1 MPTPQVYSS
10 FLEKEE
16 GQEEEQMTATALLG
30 KTPEAPEPAG
40 LGSGFEVQEGWW
52 TDQEWWS
59 EDLPNRSA

>member
-1 MPTPQVYSS
+1 
-10 FLEKEE
+10 
-16 GQEEEQMTATALLG
+16 MTATALLG